1 MKNTAGGPSDLM
13 SNAFLTSRCF
23 AAIAFGLLLTGT
35 AANAESLYSEQRFR
49 PLTADNKA
57 FRVDDVITVQVYE
70 NASAAANADTA
81 TRRKNDVGGNLTVTR
96 MAPIAANLNVAGDF
110 DGGGRTS
117 RAGKVLALLT
127 VRVQEVLPSGDLRV
141 AGEQLLVINGE
152 QQRINL
158 EGRVR
163 PLDISD
169 GNVVLSTRIADAR
182 ITYVGEGDLSERQ
195 TRAWW
200 RKVLDFLGL

>member
-1 MKNTAGGPSDLM
+1 MSTNTWPIRILRSY
-13 SNAFLTSRCF
+13 
-23 AAIAFGLLLTGT
+23 LLLLIVIGG
-35 AANAESLYSEQRFR
+35 AANAESLFAEQQFR

-57 FRVDDVITVQVYE
+57 FRIDDVITVQVYE
-70 NASAAANADTA
+70 NASAAANADTE
-81 TRRKNDVGGNLTVTR
+81 TRRKNDISGNLTVSRT
-96 MAPIAANLNVAGDF
+96 APFSANLGVAGDF

-127 VRVQEVLPSGDLRV
+127 VRVQQILPNGDLRV
-141 AGEQLLVINGE
+141 GGEQLLVINGE

-163 PLDISD
+163 PHDISD

-182 ITYVGEGDLSERQ
+182 ITYVGDGDLSERQ

-200 RKVLDFLGL
+200 RQILDWLGL

>member
-1 MKNTAGGPSDLM
+1 MTNRYARM
-13 SNAFLTSRCF
+13 FLPACSLTM
-23 AAIAFGLLLTGT
+23 LLLQGLP
-35 AANAESLYSEQRFR
+35 AGAESLYSEQRFR

-57 FRVDDVITVQVYE
+57 FRIDDVLTVQVYE

-96 MAPIAANLNVAGDF
+96 TPPFAAHLNVAGDF

-127 VRVQEVLPSGDLRV
+127 VRVQEILPNGDLRV
-141 AGEQLLVINGE
+141 GGEQLLVINGE

>member
-1 MKNTAGGPSDLM
+1 MKKTLSAY
-13 SNAFLTSRCF
+13 
-23 AAIAFGLLLTGT
+23 GLLGLLVL
-35 AANAESLYSEQRFR
+35 AAQVTVTPALAESLYSERQFR

-57 FRVDDVITVQVYE
+57 FRIDDVITVQVYE

-81 TRRKNDVGGNLTVTR
+81 TRRKNDVGGNLSVTR
-96 MAPIAANLNVAGDF
+96 TPPFAANLNVAGDF

-127 VRVQEVLPSGDLRV
+127 VRVQDILPNGDLRV

-200 RKVLDFLGL
+200 RKALDFLGL